1 MNNNLGFHIADSARL
16 MRKRFDAAARRF
28 NVTGTQWRVLLATD
42 RTPGIN
48 QGQLAERLDVEP
60 ITTCRMVDRLVQAG
74 LMERR
79 SNPADRRAWNLYVT
93 LEAQPLIGVVRD
105 IGADVVG
112 QALAGFSEEEKN
124 LLGAMLERLR
134 ANLLDDK
141 AFTDGA
147 AGHG

>member
-1 MNNNLGFHIADSARL
+1 MNNNLGFHIADAARL

-28 NVTGTQWRVLLATD
+28 NVTGAQWRVLMATD
-42 RTPGIN
+42 LHPGIN

-79 SNPADRRAWNLYVT
+79 PNPADRRAWNLHVT
-93 LEAQPLIGVVRD
+93 DDAQPLIGTVRD

-112 QALAGFSEEEKN
+112 QALAGFSQEEKD
-124 LLGAMLERLR
+124 LLCSMLERVR
-134 ANLLDDK
+134 TNLLDDQ
-141 AFTDGA
+141 AFSSATA
-147 AGHG
+147 RHG